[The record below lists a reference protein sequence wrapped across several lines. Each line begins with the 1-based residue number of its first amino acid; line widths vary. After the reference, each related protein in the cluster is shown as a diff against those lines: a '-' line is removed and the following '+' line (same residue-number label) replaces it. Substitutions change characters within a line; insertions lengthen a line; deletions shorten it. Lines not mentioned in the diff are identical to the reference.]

1 VAVVQIR
8 LLQLYAQAMD
18 VAISRLRAELSGWI
32 EHVRAGEEVVITE
45 RGVPVARLLPV
56 DTAPL
61 IERLTEQGILGRPRR
76 ADRPDARSIVRARA
90 TGSVAELVTEQRR

>member
-1 VAVVQIR
+1 
-8 LLQLYAQAMD
+8 MD
-18 VAISRLRAELSGWI
+18 VAISVLRAELSGWI

-61 IERLTEQGILGRPRR
+61 IERLTQQGVLGKPRR
-76 ADRPDARSIVRARA
+76 VDRPDARRVVRARA
-90 TGSVAELVTEQRR
+90 AEPVSDLISEQR